1 MRARVLS
8 DLPVFIE
15 KQAGERATNPNQVI
29 IPAEIGCN
37 SGDRLEMANDPLSLT
52 LGMICSAKHA
62 DGGPEIDHDLS
73 RSIAGDATSSAP
85 SGSHLGGIAK
95 QGHPNTAFGSMEE
108 WRQLGIIWVKIVS
121 ERIHCFD
128 TSRKERRI
136 GVCSAQD
143 H

>member
-1 MRARVLS
+1 MRARVSS
-8 DLPVFIE
+8 DLLVFIE
-15 KQAGERATNPNQVI
+15 KQAGEGATNPNQVI

-52 LGMICSAKHA
+52 LGMICSSEHA
-62 DGGPEIDHDLS
+62 DGGPEIDHGLS
-73 RSIAGDATSSAP
+73 RSIARGATSAASDL
-85 SGSHLGGIAK
+85 HLGGIAE